1 VPRCSRA
8 GPTSE
13 RGTEILLSEA
23 QLHERL
29 RARLGPR
36 VALAL
41 GGGAA
46 RGFAPIGVVR
56 VLEEAGIEVACVTGT
71 SIGSVVGA
79 AVAAGRLDAYEADVR
94 RLRGR
99 DLARLLDP
107 RPLGG
112 GLFAGR
118 RLLSRVEAV
127 LGSPRIEDLALPYQA
142 VAVDLGSGEEVHL
155 DSGSLLDAM
164 RASCAIPGLL
174 HPVERDG
181 RWLVDGG
188 LASPLPLAA
197 ARAQSS
203 LPLVAVDLNGLPGEA
218 SPASKEAPAPR
229 PGLVESLGS
238 GIAVL
243 CAHLTRAAVAA
254 DPPELL
260 VVPDLHDQGL
270 FDLGAVPDLIQRG
283 RRAVEV
289 AMAAPAGG

>member
-1 VPRCSRA
+1 MRA

-13 RGTEILLSEA
+13 RGARATRATEILLSDA

-46 RGFAPIGVVR
+46 RGFAHIGVVR

-142 VAVDLGSGEEVHL
+142 VAVDLGSGEEVRL
-155 DSGSLLDAM
+155 NSGPLLEAM

-174 HPVERDG
+174 HPVEREG

-197 ARAQSS
+197 ARAQSQ
-203 LPLVAVDLNGLPGEA
+203 LPLVAVDLNGLPAPEKG
-218 SPASKEAPAPR
+218 SSQGAPAER
-229 PGLVESLGS
+229 PGLVAALGG

-270 FDLGAVPDLIQRG
+270 FDLGSVAELIERG
-283 RRAVEV
+283 RRAVAA
-289 AMAAPAGG
+289 AMGG